1 VLDFGSALYLGLR
14 HPSRSLRP
22 WDRLTT
28 GTPAALGE
36 PPAAGRVAAALAGL
50 QECEAA
56 VLARSTLH
64 AFLDCFAVLD
74 GPARPVLVDGG
85 AYPIAGWG
93 AAAAGARPAAF
104 AHHDPGDLR
113 RRLRR
118 LPGSGRGP
126 LVVTDGLCPGCGGI
140 APLADY
146 LELSRDHDGLLLV
159 DDTQALGVLG
169 RRRGAAAPAGPYGAG
184 GGGSLAWAGV
194 AGPRVVCVASLAKGF
209 GVPVAVAAGGRELI
223 GRLTALAPGRQHTS
237 PPSAADVAAATQALA
252 VNRRV
257 GDGLRR
263 RLAGLVARLRRRLAE
278 WGIVATGGLFPV
290 QHLPAMPSAVA
301 VRLASALADRG
312 VRVVPQG
319 HRCRPG
325 ATVTLLVTARHTPG
339 DIDAAAAATAAALA
353 AVHGRE
359 GGHHEAG

>member
-1 VLDFGSALYLGLR
+1 VLDFSSALYLGLR

-28 GTPAALGE
+28 GMPAALGE

-50 QECEAA
+50 QGCEAA

-64 AFLDCFAVLD
+64 ALLDCFAVLG

-85 AYPIAGWG
+85 VYPIARWG
-93 AAAAGARPAAF
+93 ALAAGARPTAF
-104 AHHDPGDLR
+104 AHHDPADLR
-113 RRLRR
+113 RTLRR
-118 LPGSGRGP
+118 LPGSGPGP
-126 LVVTDGLCPGCGGI
+126 LVVADGLCPGCGGV

-146 LELSRDHDGLLLV
+146 LELSRGHGGLLLV

-169 RRRGAAAPAGPYGAG
+169 RRQATAATASPYGAG
-184 GGGSLAWAGV
+184 GGGSLPWAAV
-194 AGPRVVCVASLAKGF
+194 AGPQVVAVASLAKGF
-209 GVPVAVAAGGRELI
+209 GVPLAVVAGGRMLI
-223 GRLTALAPGRQHTS
+223 ALLAALTPSRQHTS
-237 PPSAADVAAATQALA
+237 PPSAADLHAAEHALA
-252 VNRRV
+252 ANRRL
-257 GDGLRR
+257 GERLRR

-278 WGIVATGGLFPV
+278 LGITASGGLFPV
-290 QHLPAMPSAVA
+290 QHLPAMPSAA
-301 VRLASALADRG
+301 AARLAGALADRG
-312 VRVVPQG
+312 VLAVPQR

-339 DIDAAAAATAAALA
+339 DIDRAAAVVAAALA

-359 GGHHEAG
+359 GGHHAAG

>member
-1 VLDFGSALYLGLR
+1 MLDFSSALYLGLQ
-14 HPSRSLRP
+14 HPSRYLAP
-22 WDRLTT
+22 WDRLTA
-28 GTPAALGE
+28 GVPAALGE
-36 PPAAGRVAAALAGL
+36 PPATGRVAAALARL
-50 QECEAA
+50 QGCEAA

-104 AHHDPGDLR
+104 AHHDPADLR
-113 RRLRR
+113 RKLRR

-126 LVVTDGLCPGCGGI
+126 LVVADGLCPGCGGV
-140 APLADY
+140 APLDDY
-146 LELSRDHDGLLLV
+146 LELSRGHGGLLLV

-169 RRRGAAAPAGPYGAG
+169 RRQDAAIAGPYGAG
-184 GGGSLAWAGV
+184 GGGSLPWAGV
-194 AGPRVVCVASLAKGF
+194 AGSQVVCVASLAKGF
-209 GVPVAVAAGGRELI
+209 GVPLAVAAGGRELV
-223 GRLTALAPGRQHTS
+223 GRLAALAPSRQHTS

-278 WGIVATGGLFPV
+278 WGIVAIGGLFPV

-301 VRLASALADRG
+301 VRLAGALADRG
-312 VRVVPQG
+312 VRAVPQR

-339 DIDAAAAATAAALA
+339 DIDRAAVVAADALT
-353 AVHGRE
+353 AVHGWE
-359 GGHHEAG
+359 GGHHAAG